1 MVVNHERHVEGIRES
16 LVRLLEFFSGA
27 EAHKTKSFVLSE
39 MESDLII
46 MESQLKTYGP
56 YRGMRSP
63 PESGS

>member
-16 LVRLLEFFSGA
+16 LVRLLEFFSGT
-27 EAHKTKSFVLSE
+27 EAHKTKPFVLSE

-56 YRGMRSP
+56 YRGKARD
-63 PESGS
+63 